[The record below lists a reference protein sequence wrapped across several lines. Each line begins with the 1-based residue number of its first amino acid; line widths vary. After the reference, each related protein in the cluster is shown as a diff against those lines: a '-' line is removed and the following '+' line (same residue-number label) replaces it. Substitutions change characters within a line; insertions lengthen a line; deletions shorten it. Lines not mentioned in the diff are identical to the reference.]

1 MDKEIKIDLYD
12 KYLVTFTKE
21 GETNTCPVFEK
32 SFEISKEDFER
43 IFMLFE
49 YSKRGEIKIA

>member
-1 MDKEIKIDLYD
+1 M

-21 GETNTCPVFEK
+21 GKANIYPVFEK

-49 YSKRGEIKIA
+49 YSKRGEIKNT